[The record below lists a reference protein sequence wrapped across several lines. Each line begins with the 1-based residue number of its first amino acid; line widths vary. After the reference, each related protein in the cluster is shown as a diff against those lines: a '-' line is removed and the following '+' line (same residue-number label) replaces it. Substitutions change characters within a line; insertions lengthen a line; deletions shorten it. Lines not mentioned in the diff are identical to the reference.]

1 MLRLSLLA
9 FAIAI
14 PPLLSAQGDPTYFLN
29 GSAGVTGED
38 CYQLTPAINT
48 QTGSV
53 WYADQVDLSLPLD
66 LQFLLNLGT
75 NDSGGADGICF
86 VLQTVGTN
94 ALGES
99 GGGLGFLGA
108 DFQPAFAVEFDT
120 WQNGDYGDPAGDHI
134 AMVSNGSV
142 DHNAATAIAGPVQ
155 ADAFDANIEDGEDH
169 LGRITWDPAE
179 QVVRVYFDCELRLE
193 GIVDLIGDI
202 FNGENQVYFGFT
214 SSTGGANN
222 LQTVCLEDNI
232 LGSAEQSFV
241 CPGAELQL
249 NVSSPSGTANWTPGL
264 YLDDSLSSSPVVTPP
279 DGLTDPLVYVASYA
293 DNCGVDV
300 IDTIQLNVEV
310 MTVNVLGVDNLT
322 CLNDEVNLSSSSNFP
337 GPFSHGWTA
346 QVGAIQAVGSQASVN
361 VPGSY
366 SLLLSFQDGL
376 CEAQA
381 SFDIALDTA
390 TFTGV
395 FPAAGYLTCAD
406 PTFPL
411 ESESLSNPS
420 ASVSW
425 STTNGNFTG
434 SGPSVTATETGT
446 YTASVTNP
454 VNGCVSVA
462 EVDVIAAN
470 QAPILN
476 GGSVEPLTCLNPG
489 QPVEG
494 ASVQEYARAGRP
506 HPHRIVDQCGQR
518 HHHGRLSL
526 KRVVGAD
533 HQCRRH
539 LSAGGGMGGNRL
551 RRQRPDHR
559 GGRGR
564 LRGRHQFDH
573 LPQHPDRQRRRQ
585 ERQLVSLPRRHARG
599 RSPWRAHELRAAD
612 LQPMGTID
620 VLQCRRRL
628 CFRYAHP
635 VVRQWQWREHPV
647 QRRLLLRGG
656 LHLHVWQQPGRHGP
670 RRIAAHPGMKKAAL
684 ADGLPL

>member
-1 MLRLSLLA
+1 MLRLSFLA
-9 FAIAI
+9 
-14 PPLLSAQGDPTYFLN
+14 PLLLGCLSGLCQGDATYFLN

-53 WYADQVDLSLPLD
+53 WYADQVDLSQPLD
-66 LQFLLNLGT
+66 LQFLLDLGT
-75 NDSGGADGICF
+75 NDGGGADGICF

-155 ADAFDANIEDGEDH
+155 ADAFDVNIEDGEDH
-169 LGRITWDPAE
+169 QGRITWDPTE

-193 GIVDLIGDI
+193 GFIDLIGDI

-214 SSTGGANN
+214 ASTGGANN
-222 LQTVCLEDNI
+222 VQTVCLEDNI
-232 LGSAEQSFV
+232 LGSAEQSYV

-249 NVSSPSGTANWTPGL
+249 NVPSPSGAATWTPAT
-264 YLDDSLSSSPVVTPP
+264 YLDDATSASPVVTPP
-279 DGLTDPLVYVASYA
+279 DGLTEPLVYIATYE
-293 DNCGVDV
+293 DNCGVD
-300 IDTIQLNVEV
+300 ILDTIQLNVEV
-310 MTVNVLGVDNLT
+310 MTVEVLGVEDLT

-337 GPFSHGWTA
+337 GPFSHGWIA
-346 QVGAIQAVGSQASVN
+346 QVGAIQAVGSQATVN

-366 SLLLSFQDGL
+366 TLLLSYQDGL

-390 TFTGV
+390 TYTGV
-395 FPAAGYLTCAD
+395 FPEAGYLTCAD

-411 ESESLSNPS
+411 EAESLSNPG

-425 STTNGNFTG
+425 STTNGDFTG
-434 SGPSVTATETGT
+434 GGPSVTATETGT

-454 VNGCVSVA
+454 VNGCVSSADV
-462 EVDVIAAN
+462 EVFAADL
-470 QAPILN
+470 PPLLN

-494 ASVQEYARAGRP
+494 ASVQEYAPFGPEGLTPIVSWTNADNGTTMGVSPSTGSLGPIINAAGTY
-506 HPHRIVDQCGQR
+506 
-518 HHHGRLSL
+518 
-526 KRVVGAD
+526 
-533 HQCRRH
+533 
-539 LSAGGGMGGNRL
+539 
-551 RRQRPDHR
+551 
-559 GGRGR
+559 
-564 LRGRHQFDH
+564 
-573 LPQHPDRQRRRQ
+573 
-585 ERQLVSLPRRHARG
+585 QLVVEWAETG
-599 RSPWRAHELRAAD
+599 CAD
-612 LQPMGTID
+612 S
-620 VLQCRRRL
+620 VLITVEQGEDFGVDISSITFPNIL
-628 CFRYAHP
+628 TANNDGKNDSWYP
-635 VVRQWQWREHPV
+635 Y
-647 QRRLLLRGG
+647 
-656 LHLHVWQQPGRHGP
+656 
-670 RRIAAHPGMKKAAL
+670 L
-684 ADGLPL
+684 ADMPDVEALGVLTNYALRVYNRWGQLVFTNSGKGFASGTPIRWYGNGDGGTPLSGGVYYYAVDFTSTCGNSQDGTAHGEIQLVRE